1 MQIQGYLS
9 CARIWWE
16 LTDANLVSIDSVFFF
31 LTDLASFSLGKATIC
46 LYTKMGVNFG
56 CHLFVC
62 IFFSV
67 NI

>member
-16 LTDANLVSIDSVFFF
+16 LTDANLVSIDSFF
-31 LTDLASFSLGKATIC
+31 LKLIWLLFCKEKQQFVYMQKWVWILDVIC
-46 LYTKMGVNFG
+46 L
-56 CHLFVC
+56 FV
-62 IFFSV
+62 FFSV